1 VYVRNE
7 GRGVGDAI
15 DVRCWVDGLLVGST
29 MIESIAPGGLAIATC
44 DTQVTN
50 SGTVVIR
57 AMVDGTASIEES
69 NEENNELSISINSE
83 ARDNAGGGSNDFDR
97 GPAIIVASIGVI
109 AISIAALQMGPGR
122 VRKPF
127 RKK

>member
-1 VYVRNE
+1 M
-7 GRGVGDAI
+7 A
-15 DVRCWVDGLLVGST
+15 
-29 MIESIAPGGLAIATC
+29 
-44 DTQVTN
+44 
-50 SGTVVIR
+50 
-57 AMVDGTASIEES
+57 DGTASIEES
-69 NEENNELSISINSE
+69 NEENNEMSIAIDSE
-83 ARDNAGGGSNDFDR
+83 ARDHSGGDSNNVDR

>member
-1 VYVRNE
+1 M
-7 GRGVGDAI
+7 A
-15 DVRCWVDGLLVGST
+15 
-29 MIESIAPGGLAIATC
+29 
-44 DTQVTN
+44 
-50 SGTVVIR
+50 
-57 AMVDGTASIEES
+57 DGTASIEES
-69 NEENNELSISINSE
+69 NEENNELSISIDSE
-83 ARDNAGGGSNDFDR
+83 ARDNAGGGSSDVDR

>member
-1 VYVRNE
+1 M
-7 GRGVGDAI
+7 I
-15 DVRCWVDGLLVGST
+15 D
-29 MIESIAPGGLAIATC
+29 SIVPGGLAIATC
-44 DTQVTN
+44 DTQITN

-57 AMVDGTASIEES
+57 AMADGIASIEES
-69 NEENNELSISINSE
+69 NEENNEMSILIDSE
-83 ARDNAGGGSNDFDR
+83 ARDYAGRDTNNVDR